1 MVLAIQRQTIARHK
15 RTRHKVDLAGLQA
28 LCAANYAAII
38 RLLPQLQSEPAVR
51 FAIDSLGSCE
61 VNVRVLER
69 GPYTTLIDIE
79 QVGGG
84 ASAAAAP
91 QFQVRV
97 YHDARMA
104 EVVACHGHR
113 QFKPRYD
120 YPNARMYQRDEKY
133 QLNRF
138 LGEYLSLCLAT
149 GRAVS
154 DVSAVL
160 N

>member
-1 MVLAIQRQTIARHK
+1 VALTIQRQEKARHK

-28 LCAANYAAII
+28 LCAANYAAIV
-38 RLLPQLQSEPAVR
+38 RLLPQLQNESGGR
-51 FAIDSLGSCE
+51 FVIDALGARE
-61 VNVRVLER
+61 VNVRVLDR

-79 QVGGG
+79 QVGGA
-84 ASAAAAP
+84 ASAAVAP

-104 EVVACHGHR
+104 EVIACHGHR
-113 QFKPRYD
+113 HIKPRYD
-120 YPNARMYQRDEKY
+120 YPNAGMYQRDEKY
-133 QLNRF
+133 QLNQF

-149 GRAVS
+149 GRTVHG
-154 DVSAVL
+154 VSAVL

>member
-1 MVLAIQRQTIARHK
+1 
-15 RTRHKVDLAGLQA
+15 VDLAGLQA
-28 LCAANYAAII
+28 LCTANYAAIV
-38 RLLPQLQSEPAVR
+38 RLLPQILPQLQNESVPQLVSEPAAR
-51 FAIDSLGSCE
+51 FVIDALGSCE
-61 VNVRVLER
+61 VHVRVLEC

-79 QVGGG
+79 QVGGI
-84 ASAAAAP
+84 ASAAVAP

-113 QFKPRYD
+113 HIKPRYD

-133 QLNRF
+133 QLNQF

-149 GRAVS
+149 GRTVHG
-154 DVSAVL
+154 VSAVL